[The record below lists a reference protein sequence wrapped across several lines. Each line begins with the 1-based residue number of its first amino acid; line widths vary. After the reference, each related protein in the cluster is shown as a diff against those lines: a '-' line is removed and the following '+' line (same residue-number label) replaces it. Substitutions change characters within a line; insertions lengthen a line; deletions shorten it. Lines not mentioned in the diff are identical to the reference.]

1 METKWLKKEEKMA
14 KKRRENGA
22 KMEIKMAK
30 KRRKKKTKK
39 RR

>member
-1 METKWLKKEEKMA
+1 MA
-14 KKRRENGA
+14 QKRRENGD

-30 KRRKKKTKK
+30 KRRKKKMKK